1 MTNYQLPHISATDV
15 VAALQSGIILLDV
28 RKADARGERTVA
40 TATWHNPM
48 AFDHAVAATLAKPE
62 TLIFCVH
69 GHEVSQFVC
78 ALARVHGVNAK
89 CVVGGYEAL
98 VAADA
103 ATQVIE

>member
-1 MTNYQLPHISATDV
+1 MTNYQLPHISPTDA

-28 RKADARGERTVA
+28 RKADARDERTVA
-40 TATWHNPM
+40 TATWYDPM

-78 ALARVHGVNAK
+78 ALARIHGVNARY
-89 CVVGGYEAL
+89 VVGGYEAL
-98 VAADA
+98 VAAGA